1 MLSMK
6 PLVSILIPAYKA
18 ERWIA
23 ETIRSAIGE
32 TYARKEIIVVDDG
45 SPDQTAAVARQFAS
59 KEVTVVSTDNQG
71 AVAARNYAF
80 SLCQGDYIQWLD
92 ADDILAPDKIER
104 QVAAMKAGESRK
116 ILLSSSWAPFY
127 YRTHKA
133 RFICTALCQDLTPAD
148 WLIHKMSGNLH
159 MQTATWLTSRELC
172 EAAGKWNSQM
182 LSDDDGEYFCRVLL
196 KSEGTRFVPGTGVFY
211 RTVTTDRLSH
221 IGNSEKKRDA
231 MFLSMQLHVQ
241 YLRSLEDSER
251 VRKACLTYLQN
262 WFHNFFPDRPDI
274 VGRLQVLA
282 AELGGELKA
291 PQLRWKYAWMRH
303 FLGWKAAQ
311 SAQSTIPKLK
321 AACIRNCDR
330 AIYQLESRDA
340 VQDIPI
346 LKRA

>member
-1 MLSMK
+1 RLHSPQHLDALLHSLHLSKPAHRVINRSDSNSSCAFWPFWNVSDSLTAIRGCKRVPGLRSEAANPLRLALAWEGMLSMK

-23 ETIRSAIGE
+23 ETIRSAIGK

-59 KEVTVVSTDNQG
+59 KEVTVASTDNQG

-133 RFICTALCQDLTPAD
+133 RFICTALCQDLNPAD

-241 YLRSLEDSER
+241 YLRSLEE
-251 VRKACLTYLQN
+251 
-262 WFHNFFPDRPDI
+262 
-274 VGRLQVLA
+274 
-282 AELGGELKA
+282 
-291 PQLRWKYAWMRH
+291 
-303 FLGWKAAQ
+303 
-311 SAQSTIPKLK
+311 
-321 AACIRNCDR
+321 
-330 AIYQLESRDA
+330 
-340 VQDIPI
+340 
-346 LKRA
+346 